1 MYCSFKYGD
10 FEGYIDERY
19 YNNVNE
25 NIFNELINNTGL
37 KIEESS
43 ITGDLLNRDN
53 KWINFVLVKE

>member
-1 MYCSFKYGD
+1 MPVFFKYGD
-10 FEGYIDERY
+10 YEGYIDERY